1 MDPLQGDSRLRA
13 GPKLPISLLSTRRWG
28 GYRKE
33 LDGKIAD
40 LKNIGSGPYGGA
52 ITAALYLN
60 EFVAPPPKADAAG
73 GDGGDDG
80 AEAPPWLHLDLMA
93 YNTAARPGR
102 PEGGEAMGVR
112 ALFSL
117 LKARFG

>member
-1 MDPLQGDSRLRA
+1 MWQLPL
-13 GPKLPISLLSTRRWG
+13 WG

-33 LDGKIAD
+33 IDGKIAD
-40 LKNIGSGPYGGA
+40 LKNIGNGPYGGA

-60 EFVAPPPKADAAG
+60 EFVEPPPAEEESA
-73 GDGGDDG
+73 G

-93 YNTAARPGR
+93 YNTASRPGR

-112 ALFSL
+112 ALFAL
-117 LKARFG
+117 LQARFGSSS